1 MKQDLPT
8 TNIKGKEYVLV
19 NDRIK
24 AFRENFPQY
33 SLTSEIVELTD
44 KRVVMVAK
52 IINPDGV
59 RGCEWQFYK

>member
-24 AFRENFPQY
+24 RLERT
-33 SLTSEIVELTD
+33 SLNTALQ
-44 KRVVMVAK
+44 
-52 IINPDGV
+52 V
-59 RGCEWQFYK
+59 R